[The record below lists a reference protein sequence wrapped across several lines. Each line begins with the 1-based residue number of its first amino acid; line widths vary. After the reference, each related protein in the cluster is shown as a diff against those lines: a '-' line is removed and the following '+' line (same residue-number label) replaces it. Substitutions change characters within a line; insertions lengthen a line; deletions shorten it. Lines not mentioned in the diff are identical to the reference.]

1 MKNTIVYPRPV
12 GRMALL
18 LFLLGAPAVAG
29 EPLFPAQQM
38 ERIQRGVSAIYNL
51 EHGRAAEIYQAMI
64 DESPDDPAGYTY
76 LAKTYWLQELVSKQE
91 LSIDRF
97 AASDFFAETVKYKPQ
112 VDPLV
117 GQRFRQANDLA
128 IAKGRERL
136 KSQPD
141 DRATLFLLGLAY
153 QNLASFEASLKRSWW
168 ASFRAGSKTFRYHS
182 ELLRRDPSF
191 YEAYLSTGVF
201 HYVVGRLGWNVKWL
215 AFMLGYR
222 GGQEEGKREL
232 RTCTEK
238 APLVADDARVILA
251 LIHTREKNLQA
262 AFDEMSV
269 LLKRYP
275 KNYLVHLDMGGIA
288 MLMDRTDAAVT
299 LYRDILRK
307 MQDGEDTYDRLEP
320 AIVHNRLGVTFRV
333 REEFEHS
340 VSWFRKSL
348 EDASTS
354 TLSRVVA
361 HLEMGKTYDRMGSRQ
376 QALRHYESVVALE
389 DFAGSRQEA
398 RQLLKQ
404 AYQRD

>member
-1 MKNTIVYPRPV
+1 MKDTIVYLSPV
-12 GRMALL
+12 GPVLL
-18 LFLLGAPAVAG
+18 SLSLLGAAAVAR

-38 ERIQRGVSAIYNL
+38 ERIQQGVRAIYNL
-51 EHGRAAEIYQAMI
+51 EHDRAVEIYQAMI

-97 AASDFFAETVKYKPQ
+97 AASDFFAETVKYKPE
-112 VDPLV
+112 VDPTV
-117 GQRFRQANDLA
+117 EQRFRQANGLA

-136 KSQPD
+136 KTQPN
-141 DRATLFLLGLAY
+141 DRTTLFLLGQAY

-222 GGQEEGKREL
+222 GSREEGKREL
-232 RTCTEK
+232 RICTEK
-238 APLVADDARVILA
+238 AQLVADDARVILTP
-251 LIHTREKNLQA
+251 IYTREKNLQV

-288 MLMDRTDAAVT
+288 MLMDRTDVAVT
-299 LYRDILRK
+299 VYETSYGKFKTARTVTTDW
-307 MQDGEDTYDRLEP
+307 
-320 AIVHNRLGVTFRV
+320 NRRSCTIGSALSFVLVG
-333 REEFEHS
+333 S
-340 VSWFRKSL
+340 S
-348 EDASTS
+348 STRPRGFGN
-354 TLSRVVA
+354 LSRTPP
-361 HLEMGKTYDRMGSRQ
+361 LPRFQESLLTSRWGRPTT
-376 QALRHYESVVALE
+376 AWA
-389 DFAGSRQEA
+389 AGNRRYTITNPSSN
-398 RQLLKQ
+398 
-404 AYQRD
+404 

>member
-1 MKNTIVYPRPV
+1 MKDTIVCLSPV
-12 GRMALL
+12 GHVLL
-18 LFLLGAPAVAG
+18 SLSLLGATAVAG
-29 EPLFPAQQM
+29 EPLFPARQM
-38 ERIQRGVSAIYNL
+38 ERIQQGVRAIYNL
-51 EHGRAAEIYQAMI
+51 EHDRAVEIYQAMI

-97 AASDFFAETVKYKPQ
+97 AASDFFAETVKYKPK
-112 VDPLV
+112 VDPTV
-117 GQRFRQANDLA
+117 EQRFRQANDLA

-136 KSQPD
+136 KTQPN
-141 DRATLFLLGLAY
+141 DRTTLFLLGQAY

-191 YEAYLSTGVF
+191 YDAYLSTGVF

-222 GGQEEGKREL
+222 GSREEGKREL
-232 RTCTEK
+232 RICTEK
-238 APLVADDARVILA
+238 AQLVADDARVILT

-262 AFDEMSV
+262 TFDEMSV

-288 MLMDRTDAAVT
+288 MLMDRTDVAVT
-299 LYRDILRK
+299 VYRDILRK
-307 MQDGEDTYDRLEP
+307 MQDSEDSYDRLEP

-340 VSWFRKSL
+340 AWWFRKSL

-376 QALRHYESVVALE
+376 QALHHYESVLELE
-389 DFAGSRQEA
+389 DFADSRREA
-398 RQLLKQ
+398 RQLLKRSHR
-404 AYQRD
+404 RD

>member
-1 MKNTIVYPRPV
+1 M
-12 GRMALL
+12 
-18 LFLLGAPAVAG
+18 
-29 EPLFPAQQM
+29 
-38 ERIQRGVSAIYNL
+38 
-51 EHGRAAEIYQAMI
+51 
-64 DESPDDPAGYTY
+64 
-76 LAKTYWLQELVSKQE
+76 
-91 LSIDRF
+91 
-97 AASDFFAETVKYKPQ
+97 KYKPQ
-112 VDPLV
+112 VPLV
-117 GQRFRQANDLA
+117 EQRFRQANDLA

-238 APLVADDARVILA
+238 AQLVADDARVMLT

-307 MQDGEDTYDRLEP
+307 MRDGEDTYDRLEP

-376 QALRHYESVVALE
+376 QAVRHYESVVALE

>member
-1 MKNTIVYPRPV
+1 MTERVACLRSV
-12 GRMALL
+12 ARVLL
-18 LFLLGAPAVAG
+18 PLLLLGAPAVAD
-29 EPLFPAQQM
+29 EPLFPARQM
-38 ERIQRGVSAIYNL
+38 ERIQQGVRAIYNL
-51 EHGRAAEIYQAMI
+51 EHDRAVEIYQAMI

-76 LAKTYWLQELVSKQE
+76 LAKTYWLQELVTKQE

-97 AASDFFAETVKYKPQ
+97 AASDFFAETVKYEPQ
-112 VDPLV
+112 VDPRAE
-117 GQRFRQANDLA
+117 QRFRQANDLA

-136 KSQPD
+136 KTQPN
-141 DRATLFLLGLAY
+141 DRTTLFLLGQAY

-168 ASFRAGSKTFRYHS
+168 ASFRAGSKTFRDHS

-191 YEAYLSTGVF
+191 YDTYLSTGVF

-222 GGQEEGKREL
+222 GSREEGKREL
-232 RTCTEK
+232 RICTEK
-238 APLVADDARVILA
+238 AQLVNDDARVILT
-251 LIHTREKNLQA
+251 LIYTREKDFQA
-262 AFDEMSV
+262 AFDELSV

-299 LYRDILRK
+299 VYRDILRK
-307 MQDGEDTYDRLEP
+307 VEDSENSYDRLEP
-320 AIVHNRLGVTFRV
+320 AIVHNRLGVVFRV

-340 VSWFRKSL
+340 ASWFRKSL
-348 EDASTS
+348 DEASTS

-376 QALRHYESVVALE
+376 QAIRHYESVLELE
-389 DFAGSRQEA
+389 DFADSRQEA
-398 RQLLKQ
+398 RQLLKR
-404 AYQRD
+404 AYRRD